1 MILLENI
8 LTNRGERNFSQII
21 DESGSLISRDQIFPG
36 SYYSFD
42 IPIPNFN
49 SSWVPNS
56 DEEYSKNPDAFITNK
71 QYYDLNPFG
80 PVFAHENWKNVV
92 LHLNLKVLPPEIRAK
107 VVMAHINL
115 IKDDLEKIDFFSKEP
130 KKMTPIEMIKMG
142 GLKMFLIKPSNLESV
157 TGVKLGYAINAYR
170 IEKINKPKIL
180 EWYKIGEIP
189 AARIDTR
196 GLAIASQLVNVAG
209 LFEQFERKQL
219 MI

>member
-1 MILLENI
+1 M
-8 LTNRGERNFSQII
+8 TNRGERNFSQII